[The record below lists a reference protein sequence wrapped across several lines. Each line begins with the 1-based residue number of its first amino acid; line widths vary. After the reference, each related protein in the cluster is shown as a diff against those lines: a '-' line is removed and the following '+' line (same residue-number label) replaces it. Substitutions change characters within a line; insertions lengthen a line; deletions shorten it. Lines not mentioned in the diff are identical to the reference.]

1 MPSNAVVI
9 VVVSFL
15 LLALIYSSSSKF
27 HVFALNVTCNT
38 PGTLGIRTCCYD
50 TVEAGKAVT
59 YCALCVTTGD
69 GITHCGDFTKQ
80 RVALGGVL
88 NPQLGNAQIAPGTP
102 PPGSIIKVPPG
113 PNAATTNN
121 NTGTPP
127 PGSIIKVPPGSVNP
141 AGNATGGVIKVPP
154 LIPTN
159 PSNNTGGTPPPPP
172 AGQGCGPGTDNST
185 CSTTSNPQ
193 STPTPPPT
201 AQTTCPDGSQ
211 PDSSGK
217 CPTSNPNTSVPPP
230 SSNNNN
236 PPANNAPPSGGSSS
250 SNGGGSGSSNNY
262 NNGGGTSFSSGTS
275 LPSK

>member
-1 MPSNAVVI
+1 MPSKAVILVVI
-9 VVVSFL
+9 SFL
-15 LLALIYSSSSKF
+15 LLALIYSPSSKY
-27 HVFALNVTCNT
+27 HVFGHQVTCSAA
-38 PGTLGIRTCCYD
+38 GTLGFKTCCYT
-50 TVEAGKAVT
+50 TVEAGKAAT
-59 YCALCVTTGD
+59 YCSVLCYTTGD
-69 GITHCGDFTKQ
+69 GITHCGQFIKQ
-80 RVALGGVL
+80 RVLLGGVL
-88 NPQLGNAQIAPGTP
+88 NPLGNATIAPGTP

-113 PNAATTNN
+113 
-121 NTGTPP
+121 
-127 PGSIIKVPPGSVNP
+127 SVNL

-217 CPTSNPNTSVPPP
+217 CPTSNPNTSSPPP

-236 PPANNAPPSGGSSS
+236 PPANNAPPSGRSSS
-250 SNGGGSGSSNNY
+250 SNGGGSGSSNNN
-262 NNGGGTSFSSGTS
+262 NNGGGSSSSGTS
-275 LPSK
+275 SPSK